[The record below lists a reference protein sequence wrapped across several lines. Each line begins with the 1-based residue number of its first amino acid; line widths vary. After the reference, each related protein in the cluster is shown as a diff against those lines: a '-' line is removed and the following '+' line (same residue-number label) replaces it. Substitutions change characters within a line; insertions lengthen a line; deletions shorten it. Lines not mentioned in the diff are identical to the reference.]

1 MLLKQTK
8 IVATI
13 SDKRCDVDFIKGLF
27 EAGMNVVRM
36 NTAHLG
42 REGSEMLINNV
53 RAVSN
58 RIAILMDTKG
68 PEVRTTIC
76 ADPIAYKVGD
86 RVKVVGDPDL
96 ETTRECISVSYP
108 NFVHDV
114 AIGIHILIDDG
125 DLEMIV
131 VDKTEDHLVCEIQND
146 ATLGSRKSVNV
157 PGVRINLPSLTEK
170 DRTNIL
176 YAIEKDIDFI
186 AHSFVRNKQDVL
198 DIKEILDAH
207 DSDIRIVAK
216 IENQEGVD
224 NIDEILEVADGVMV
238 ARGDLGIEVPQE
250 RIPGIQRLLIRKC
263 ILAKKPVIVATQMLH
278 TMITN
283 PRPTRA
289 EVTDIA
295 NAIYYRTDALML
307 SGETAY
313 GKYPL
318 DAVKTMTKVAA
329 QAEKDKLADND
340 IRIPLDENSND
351 VTAFLAK
358 QAVKATSKLKIRAII
373 TDSYSG
379 RTARNLAAFRGKYP
393 VLAICYK
400 EKTMRH
406 LALSYGV
413 EAIYMPELANGQE
426 YYFAALRRLLKEGRL
441 SETDMVG
448 YLSSGKAG
456 TQTSFLEIN
465 VVEDALKHPN
475 WSMGRKITI
484 DSSTLVN
491 KGLEV
496 MEAKWLFDV
505 ALDQIQVVV
514 HPQSVIHSAVEYQDG
529 AVIAQLGTPDMRLPI
544 QYALYYPERRNLSGR
559 RLDLF
564 EIADLTFE
572 KPDTDTFRGLAL
584 AYQAMEKGGNIPTVY
599 NAANEKA
606 VSLFLDRKISYPE
619 ITELIEA
626 CMENA
631 EFIDHPDVDEILGTE
646 AAAYEFIEKKMSAK

>member
-8 IVATI
+8 IVASI
-13 SDKRCDVDFIKGLF
+13 SDRRCDVDFIKQLF

-36 NTAHLG
+36 NTAHAS
-42 REGSEMLINNV
+42 REGFEALIANV
-53 RAVSN
+53 RTVSN

-68 PEVRTTIC
+68 PEVRTT
-76 ADPIAYKVGD
+76 ANAEPIPYKIGEKVKIVGN
-86 RVKVVGDPDL
+86 PEL
-96 ETTRECISVSYP
+96 ETTRECIAVSYP
-108 NFVHDV
+108 NFVHDLN
-114 AIGIHILIDDG
+114 IGGTILIDDG
-125 DLEMIV
+125 DLELEVI
-131 VDKTEDHLVCEIQND
+131 DKTADYLLCEVKNE

-170 DRTNIL
+170 DRNNIL

-186 AHSFVRNKQDVL
+186 AHSFVRNRQDVL
-198 DIKEILDAH
+198 DIRAILDAH
-207 DSDIRIVAK
+207 NSDIKIIAK

-250 RIPGIQRLLIRKC
+250 RIPGIQRVLIRKC

-278 TMITN
+278 TMINN

-313 GKYPL
+313 GKYPV
-318 DAVKTMTKVAA
+318 DAVKTMTKIAA
-329 QAEKDKLADND
+329 QAEKDKL
-340 IRIPLDENSND
+340 EEND

-441 SETDMVG
+441 QPTDMVG
-448 YLSSGKAG
+448 YLSSGKEG

-465 VVEDALKHPN
+465 VVEDALKHAEDTVLPN
-475 WSMGRKITI
+475 NNRY
-484 DSSTLVN
+484 L
-491 KGLEV
+491 
-496 MEAKWLFDV
+496 
-505 ALDQIQVVV
+505 
-514 HPQSVIHSAVEYQDG
+514 
-529 AVIAQLGTPDMRLPI
+529 
-544 QYALYYPERRNLSGR
+544 
-559 RLDLF
+559 
-564 EIADLTFE
+564 
-572 KPDTDTFRGLAL
+572 
-584 AYQAMEKGGNIPTVY
+584 
-599 NAANEKA
+599 
-606 VSLFLDRKISYPE
+606 
-619 ITELIEA
+619 
-626 CMENA
+626 
-631 EFIDHPDVDEILGTE
+631 
-646 AAAYEFIEKKMSAK
+646 